1 MLPLQLFHQKHSDR
15 LLYLKQMENLTTLR
29 EERRRSVLTSHKLKP
44 LDRQVG
50 GNHYKDMKIQPVEF
64 ILANDLGFCEGN
76 VVKYICR
83 YKQKGGVEDLEKV
96 IHYTQMLIDKV
107 KESKDGR

>member
-1 MLPLQLFHQKHSDR
+1 MSKELNNQSDSSSS
-15 LLYLKQMENLTTLR
+15 LK
-29 EERRRSVLTSHKLKP
+29 
-44 LDRQVG
+44 RQVG

-64 ILANDLGFCEGN
+64 IMANNLGFCEGN

-96 IHYTQMLIDKV
+96 VHYAQMLIE
-107 KESKDGR
+107 KEKQCSVQST